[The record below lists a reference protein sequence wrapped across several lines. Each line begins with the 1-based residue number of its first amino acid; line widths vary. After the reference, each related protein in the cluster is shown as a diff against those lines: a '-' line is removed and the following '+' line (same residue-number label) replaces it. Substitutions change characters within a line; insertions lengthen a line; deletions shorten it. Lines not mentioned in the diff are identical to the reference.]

1 MARQPQTRSLRQLRG
16 GGATSPRGAAHRRS
30 TQERIKSILEEHLFP
45 GVIQVAGAFSKLRSA
60 VAGLFGRRKDDRCDL
75 KMRRRKRRKYFS
87 TIQIGYGCSSSPVLP
102 MAGHPS
108 AIGVDPSHLYYDSTW
123 NSVITTTCE
132 EEVEYS
138 VEPHLSGYLQWL
150 EESQPENPAGEHDDP
165 GEIDRLAERFIASCH
180 EKFRLEKQESY
191 RRYQEMLARS
201 V

>member
-16 GGATSPRGAAHRRS
+16 GGAASPKWAANPRS
-30 TQERIKSILEEHLFP
+30 AHERVKSLLEEHLFP

-60 VAGLFGRRKDDRCDL
+60 VAGLLRRRKDDRCDL
-75 KMRRRKRRKYFS
+75 KRRRKRRKYFS
-87 TIQIGYGCSSSPVLP
+87 MIQIGYGCSSSPVLP

-123 NSVITTTCE
+123 NSVITTPCE
-132 EEVEYS
+132 EEVECG
-138 VEPHLSGYLQWL
+138 VQPHLSGYLQWL
-150 EESQPENPAGEHDDP
+150 EENHPEDPAREQDDP